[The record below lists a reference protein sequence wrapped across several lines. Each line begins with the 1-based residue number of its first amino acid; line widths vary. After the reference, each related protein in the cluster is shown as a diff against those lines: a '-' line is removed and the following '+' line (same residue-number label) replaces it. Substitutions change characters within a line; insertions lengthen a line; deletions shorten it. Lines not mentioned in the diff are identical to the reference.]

1 MRFLLAAVCVVLL
14 SACGT
19 SYKVAP
25 TNRKADQH
33 AAKVSEHVSNAEV
46 RAKSNK
52 KRVQSAA
59 TKVVASEK
67 QAVKVVDDI
76 NAAIASLELKD
87 YPAVGRALI
96 QAKID
101 AGILIGLYEGLKED
115 LRIVEKDNDDLIID
129 LALAKVENEKV
140 KAANAEFQLKVDQM
154 AEREAKL
161 QAIVDEV
168 NWGFRIG
175 AVIYFVKGILKL
187 GFFAIIILVVV
198 GAGLAIA
205 AVIFGGPFA
214 GFVWRLFRGIG
225 ALLRN
230 RKPG

>member
-1 MRFLLAAVCVVLL
+1 MKPMRILSICSFVLL
-14 SACGT
+14 FSACGGT

-25 TNRKADQH
+25 TNRKADQY

-52 KRVQSAA
+52 KRVESAA
-59 TKVVASEK
+59 TKVIASEK

-76 NAAIASLELKD
+76 NAAIASLDLKD
-87 YPAVGRALI
+87 YPATGHALI

-101 AGILIGLYEGLKED
+101 AGILLGLYGALKED
-115 LRIVEKDNDDLIID
+115 LRVVEADNDDLILD
-129 LALAKVENEKV
+129 LAFAKQKNEKV
-140 KAANAEFQLKVDQM
+140 IEENAKFQNIVNEG

-175 AVIYFVKGILKL
+175 ALFYFVKGILKL
-187 GFFAIIILVVV
+187 GFIGIIILGVV
-198 GAGLAIA
+198 GIGIA
-205 AVIFGGPFA
+205 IFGGLP
-214 GFVWRLFRGIG
+214 
-225 ALLRN
+225 ALRAVGGVIS
-230 RKPG
+230 RFWKK